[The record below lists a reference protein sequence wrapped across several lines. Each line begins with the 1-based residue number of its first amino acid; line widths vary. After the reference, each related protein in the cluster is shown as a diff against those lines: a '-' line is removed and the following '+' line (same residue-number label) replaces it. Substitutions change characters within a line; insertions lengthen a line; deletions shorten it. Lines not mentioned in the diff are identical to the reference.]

1 MEPRARRFFFLLWVA
16 ACVYVD
22 DQTVPCTRYTT
33 VPFFPPSIIPFSCLR
48 LLFISLLR
56 REKGRERGG
65 GEAAL
70 SEAHYH
76 LHFFSCRLSSSPPPL
91 VAPTSLQSERE
102 RERERLRSPP
112 PPPPRFSPLLTLMTS
127 SLVGRKGRR
136 EEAIVEMC

>member
-102 RERERLRSPP
+102 REREIEI
-112 PPPPRFSPLLTLMTS
+112 S
-127 SLVGRKGRR
+127 SSSSSSFLPSLDPDDFIISGEEGKEGRGDS
-136 EEAIVEMC
+136 